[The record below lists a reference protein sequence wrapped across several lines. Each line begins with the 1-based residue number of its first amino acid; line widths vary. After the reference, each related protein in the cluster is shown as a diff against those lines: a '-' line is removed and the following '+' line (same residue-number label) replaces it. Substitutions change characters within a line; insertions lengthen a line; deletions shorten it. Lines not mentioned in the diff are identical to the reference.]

1 MLMGV
6 MLSSLWFVPPPLPP
20 DPLPG
25 DPDDFG
31 TPKAQGVCGL
41 MTTEKNL
48 HIKLFCLSHRVVYF
62 KDKNMGFRA
71 GGGVLQVE

>member
-41 MTTEKNL
+41 MTTEKT
-48 HIKLFCLSHRVVYF
+48 FT
-62 KDKNMGFRA
+62 
-71 GGGVLQVE
+71 